1 MALFLLQ
8 NIDKI
13 PLVNCPV
20 LVIHVS
26 LHQSFH
32 FISYDDLDQYLWCIV
47 LNFVFEVVLAWILSY
62 IRSKKLVQNFLAI
75 AFEFPNPT
83 TYL

>member
-1 MALFLLQ
+1 MSFIKRYLLFLLQ

-26 LHQSFH
+26 VAFVWSSMPIQSH
-32 FISYDDLDQYLWCIV
+32 SKG
-47 LNFVFEVVLAWILSY
+47 ILSMFTAFMAWQHKGY
-62 IRSKKLVQNFLAI
+62 LLVGSNQ
-75 AFEFPNPT
+75 
-83 TYL
+83 YM

>member
-1 MALFLLQ
+1 MSFIKRYLLFLLQ

-26 LHQSFH
+26 
-32 FISYDDLDQYLWCIV
+32 V
-47 LNFVFEVVLAWILSY
+47 AFV
-62 IRSKKLVQNFLAI
+62 
-75 AFEFPNPT
+75 
-83 TYL
+83 